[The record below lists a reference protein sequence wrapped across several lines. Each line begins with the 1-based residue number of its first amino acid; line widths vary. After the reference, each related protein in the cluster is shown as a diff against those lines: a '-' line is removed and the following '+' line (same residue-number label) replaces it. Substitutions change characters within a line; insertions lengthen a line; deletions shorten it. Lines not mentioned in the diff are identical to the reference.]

1 MTEPRILHFHDCA
14 DVGGALVRA
23 AARQGHCWDYLS
35 AEEVRPSQRPR
46 GTIASKATTLGL
58 MAGFHPRIRRAQL
71 LHIHYVMVVPT
82 ATQWLMP
89 ARPYVLH
96 LHGTDIREHWAHGRR
111 ASPVQRYVDGAEYVY
126 YTNLD
131 TREAAE
137 EARPDAEFMPAFIEP
152 ERLEPWAPEVNMST
166 RVLFLSRWEDNKGA
180 QQNLELARS
189 LRRARPDIV
198 LEGLDWGRHAPEA
211 AEAGVH
217 LRPKMPHAD
226 YAAWLA
232 GGHFGIGQ
240 ANEMLGVSEFEAMAT
255 GLPLAV
261 LGSRIP
267 RPDDGSTPPVIE
279 GTVSEVVEQLS
290 HGADDPHR
298 ISAELGGQSWALS
311 HHLPDPYVQP
321 LLELYRSVL
330 AR

>member
-1 MTEPRILHFHDCA
+1 MTEPYVLHFHDCA

-23 AARQGHCWDYLS
+23 AARQGHSWDYLS
-35 AEEVRPSQRPR
+35 AEAVRPPQRPR
-46 GTIASKATTLGL
+46 GTLASKVLTARL
-58 MAGFHPRIRRAQL
+58 MGRFHPRIRRAQL
-71 LHIHYVMVVPT
+71 LHIHYAMVVPT
-82 ATQWLMP
+82 ATQPLMP
-89 ARPYVLH
+89 TRPYVLH
-96 LHGTDIREHWAHGRR
+96 LHGSDIREHWARGRR
-111 ASPVQRYVDGAEYVY
+111 ESTVQRYIDGAEHVFF
-126 YTNLD
+126 TNLD
-131 TREAAE
+131 TRENAE

-152 ERLEPWAPEVNMST
+152 DRLTQWAPEANSPT

-180 QQNLELARS
+180 LRNLELARA

-211 AEAGVH
+211 AKAGVH

-232 GGHFGIGQ
+232 GGHVGIGQ
-240 ANEMLGVSEFEAMAT
+240 ANEMLGVSEFEAMAI
-255 GLPLAV
+255 GMPLAV

-279 GTVSEVVEQLS
+279 GSVTEVVEQLS
-290 HGADDPHR
+290 LCAEDPHR
-298 ISAELGGQSWALS
+298 TAADLGGQDWALS

-321 LLELYRSVL
+321 LMELYRGIL
-330 AR
+330 DR